1 MAKVVLDGKEY
12 EFDELSDE
20 AKAQVT
26 SLQFVNQ
33 EIQRL
38 EAQMAICKT
47 AQSAYSGA
55 LKNIVDENS

>member
-20 AKAQVT
+20 AKGQVT

-38 EAQMAICKT
+38 EAQLAVYKT
-47 AQSAYSGA
+47 AQSAYSSA
-55 LKNIVDENS
+55 LKNIVTENS